1 MPMSVPHRERE
12 MTYSFVR
19 SFNVIRRDADKDNI
33 IQLMMQ
39 SSNQEN
45 VSILPLLG
53 IGGLGKTT
61 LTQLV
66 YNDVRVGQHFN
77 NRIWVCMS
85 DEFDVTR
92 LIKEIF
98 CSLTNEKCDDLP
110 IDVLQRHLRNKLDD
124 YKFLLVLDDVW
135 NTNRDKWLELKA
147 LIDVKAK
154 GSQIIVT
161 TCDKL
166 VVDVMGTGTHP
177 MYKVNGLFD
186 DECLSVFIR
195 CAFKDGEDE
204 RYQDLM
210 GLGRI
215 LSKNAKVFLCQ

>member
-1 MPMSVPHRERE
+1 M
-12 MTYSFVR
+12 
-19 SFNVIRRDADKDNI
+19 
-33 IQLMMQ
+33 
-39 SSNQEN
+39 
-45 VSILPLLG
+45 
-53 IGGLGKTT
+53 
-61 LTQLV
+61 

-77 NRIWVCMS
+77 NRIWVCVL

-92 LIKEIF
+92 LIKEIL

-135 NTNRDKWLELKA
+135 NTNRDKWLELKV

-195 CAFKDGEDE
+195 CSFKDGEDE

-215 LSKNAKVFLCQ
+215 LLKNAKVFFWKKNLGRLALFEEGEK